1 MHDFATR
8 LLAWRRRFGRRGLPW
23 QGTRDP
29 YRVWLSEIM
38 LQQTQVAT
46 VTPYYQRFVARFPTL
61 QRLANA
67 RLSQV
72 MPYWSGLGYYARV
85 RNLHACARRLVGDHG
100 GKFPRSASEL
110 AMLPGIGRSTAAAI
124 SAFCNNERAAI
135 CDGNVKRVL
144 ARYFAIDGD
153 TRSSAIERRLWAQA
167 QRLLPP
173 ARSMPAYTQAMMDL
187 GATVCLRRAPTC
199 AACPLQPTCKAF
211 CEGRVDELP
220 VRRAAR
226 PTPIRK
232 AHLLVVMHGGAVLLQ
247 RRPPSGIWGGLL
259 SLPQFASRAQLRS
272 ALAAIGDAHLRMLP
286 ERRHAFTHL
295 TLDFM
300 PHLAIIDRRRPQTTE
315 AGAVWWPLLRLE
327 SAALPAPVRRLLREL
342 HSGSIR
348 SATRKRD
355 TML

>member
-38 LQQTQVAT
+38 LQQTRVAT
-46 VTPYYQRFVARFPTL
+46 VVPYYERFVARFPTL
-61 QRLANA
+61 QRLASA

-72 MPYWSGLGYYARV
+72 MPYWSGLGYYARA
-85 RNLHACARRLVGDHG
+85 RNLHACARHLVGDHG

-110 AMLPGIGRSTAAAI
+110 ARLPGIGRSTAAAI
-124 SAFCNNERAAI
+124 AAFSRSERAAI

-153 TRSSAIERRLWAQA
+153 PRASAMERRLSAQA

-187 GATVCLRRAPTC
+187 GATVCLRRAPKC
-199 AACPLQPTCKAF
+199 AVCPLQPTCKAF
-211 CEGRVDELP
+211 REGRVDELP
-220 VRRAAR
+220 LRHAAR
-226 PTPIRK
+226 PTPVRK
-232 AHLLVVMHGGAVLLQ
+232 AHLLVAMRDGAVLLQ
-247 RRPPSGIWGGLL
+247 RRPPTGIWGSLL

-272 ALAAIGDAHLRMLP
+272 VLAAIGEAHLSTLP
-286 ERRHAFTHL
+286 ERRHAFTHF
-295 TLDFM
+295 TLEFT
-300 PHLAIIDRRRPQTTE
+300 PHLAIIERRRRQTTE
-315 AGAVWWPLLRLE
+315 AGAVWWPLSRLE

-342 HSGSIR
+342 HSASTR